1 MKNTE
6 KRQRRKELSL
16 RDEKTGLTLLSA
28 GQFAGLCGVTK
39 DTVLFYDRI
48 GLLKPF
54 TIRENGYRY
63 YTTMELNRFHSITT
77 LQDSGLT
84 LNEIREFLNR
94 EDADTLIPLFER
106 MEKALRAK
114 QQKYE
119 RLATQVSNTLNSMR
133 EAASCTFFTPETEEK
148 EPEYLA
154 VMSTSDDRISDAVRT
169 SLVSEYYRY
178 CMNNEKRA
186 DFFRGGIISREHIS
200 EAIQSGNYLDYLCIR
215 VDNRLYAESF
225 DNSQLFEKPAGTY
238 AVIRCPGGLESTLK
252 GIRCLQE
259 FIRDTERTIVGCG
272 YEFEILGTFTA
283 ESEHT
288 CIKRIEI
295 QIEG

>member
-6 KRQRRKELSL
+6 KRQRKKELSL
-16 RDEKTGLTLLSA
+16 RDEKTGLALLSA
-28 GQFAGLCGVTK
+28 GQFARLCGVSK
-39 DTVLFYDRI
+39 DTVLYYDRI

-54 TIRENGYRY
+54 LIQENGYRY
-63 YTTMELNRFHSITT
+63 YTTMELNQFHSITT

-84 LNEIREFLNR
+84 LTEIREFLNK

-106 MEKALRAK
+106 MEKTLRQK
-114 QQKYE
+114 QHRYE
-119 RLATQVSNTLNSMR
+119 RLAAQVSHTLASMR
-133 EAASCTFFTPETEEK
+133 EAVSCSFFTPEIEEK
-148 EPEYLA
+148 PQEFLA

-169 SLVSEYYRY
+169 NLVSEYYRY

-186 DFFRGGIISREHIS
+186 DFFRGGIIRKEHI
-200 EAIQSGNYLDYLCIR
+200 EEPIRLGNYLDYLCIR

-225 DNSQLFEKPAGTY
+225 DQSQLFEKPAGTY
-238 AVIRCPGGLESTLK
+238 AVVRCPGGLEKTLE
-252 GIRCLQE
+252 GIRCLQD

-295 QIEG
+295 QIT

>member
-1 MKNTE
+1 MFPKIKPQKLSSNE
-6 KRQRRKELSL
+6 KREPFPTPAFFSSILFFIPPGKPFPIPPGLLPGDRKGED
-16 RDEKTGLTLLSA
+16 RNHGETQTD
-28 GQFAGLCGVTK
+28 
-39 DTVLFYDRI
+39 DRI
-48 GLLKPF
+48 NPVDPQGF
-54 TIRENGYRY
+54 SRNGRENAQPIVIGK
-63 YTTMELNRFHSITT
+63 
-77 LQDSGLT
+77 LQTDVPGILKH
-84 LNEIREFLNR
+84 
-94 EDADTLIPLFER
+94 A
-106 MEKALRAK
+106 
-114 QQKYE
+114 
-119 RLATQVSNTLNSMR
+119 
-133 EAASCTFFTPETEEK
+133 PETEEK

-225 DNSQLFEKPAGTY
+225 DSSQLFEKPAGTY

-252 GIRCLQE
+252 GIRCLQD
-259 FIRDTERTIVGCG
+259 FIRDTGRIIVGCG